1 MPTYD
6 VKETTSGNLESE
18 MDDQGFLQLSVSRQ
32 FTILL
37 SDGTNDNV
45 VSVKVNASNFGLPR
59 EGSRHPSNVN
69 FVCKSV
75 SVEKT
80 SVCLYEA
87 SVSYES
93 PVFEQAE
100 GGNEDD
106 NPLNVPADIQ
116 FSTVVSEEETQSD
129 INGDALLNSAKS
141 PFTGITMEITDMAI
155 SIAKNVAT
163 FNPTEMQYYNGAINS
178 DNFLGYEA
186 GQLKLQNYTAS
197 PVVGNI
203 NYWKLTLSLLARTP
217 TPQVPADKVWYRRV
231 QDKGRYI
238 LEDVPTGE
246 DGKTSREAVPAYL
259 GENVK
264 IASNVEVNL
273 DSSGGRLPDGSPP
286 QFLFFQMNLEASFTD
301 LGIL

>member
-6 VKETTSGNLESE
+6 VKETTSGNLDSE
-18 MDDQGFLQLSVSRQ
+18 MDDQGFLQASVSRS

-37 SDGTNDNV
+37 DDGTSENV
-45 VSVKVNASNFGLPR
+45 ITVKRGASNLPR

-87 SVSYES
+87 TANYES
-93 PVFEQAE
+93 PVFKQQE
-100 GGNEDD
+100 GGNEDE

-129 INGDALLNSAKS
+129 INGDALTNSAGS

-163 FNPTEMQYYNGAINS
+163 FNPTQMQYYNGAINS
-178 DNFLGYEA
+178 DSFLGYEA
-186 GQLKLQNYTAS
+186 GQLKLQNYTAT
-197 PVVGNI
+197 PVIGEI
-203 NYWKLTLSLLARTP
+203 NYWKLTISLLARTP

-238 LEDVPTGE
+238 LEGDE
-246 DGKTSREAVPAYL
+246 QVPAYL

-273 DSSGGRLPDGSPP
+273 DSSGGRLPDGAPP
-286 QFLFFQMNLEASFTD
+286 QFKFFQMNLEASFNA

>member
-6 VKETTSGNLESE
+6 VKETTSGNLDSE
-18 MDDQGFLQLSVSRQ
+18 MDDQGFLHASVSRS

-37 SDGTNDNV
+37 DDGRFENV
-45 VSVKVNASNFGLPR
+45 LTVKQGASNATNGLPR

-87 SVSYES
+87 TANYES
-93 PVFEQAE
+93 PVFKQQE
-100 GGNEDD
+100 GGNEDE

-129 INGDALLNSAKS
+129 INGDALTNSAGS

-163 FNPTEMQYYNGAINS
+163 FNPTQMQYYNGAINS
-178 DNFLGYEA
+178 DSFLGYEA
-186 GQLKLQNYTAS
+186 GQLKLQNYTAT
-197 PVVGNI
+197 PVIGEI
-203 NYWKLTLSLLARTP
+203 NYWKLTISLLARTP

-238 LEDVPTGE
+238 KEGDE
-246 DGKTSREAVPAYL
+246 QVPAYL

-286 QFLFFQMNLEASFTD
+286 QFKFFQMNLEASFNA